1 MMRLNATIVRYPHL
15 ALIEWPFHVVPNEV
29 LYPMMADRTE
39 LRKDIKTLLRNLS
52 RKSAS
57 SMHLMWA
64 WFGTGKTHA
73 LHHITHLCQSE
84 EHDIIPIYL
93 EFPRA
98 TRRFLDLYRFLI
110 SGINPR
116 IINDAYLEVF
126 TSPLKNNIQME
137 LQSDFP
143 DLSNALLLLYQGK
156 GSERDIVLGWLRTE
170 VRDLRTLRTVGVSR
184 PIATAEDAIRT
195 MAWLIRLISLGS
207 SYSNGS
213 YRRILWMLDE
223 FQRIKD
229 CRLPV
234 RDEICSCLSSVFNRC
249 PDGLSIM
256 ISFTG
261 RPEQKKMPDWLSRD
275 LIDRI
280 GIEKVLLLPP
290 LTADDALVF
299 VRDLLQYFRNPQFGN
314 TNEFFPFNEE
324 TTRTIVDIIHEKKAE
339 LKPRT
344 IMQFFNAVLEEAD
357 ILIENGNLN
366 LITPNFARDILKGR
380 VFLDQEE

>member
-1 MMRLNATIVRYPHL
+1 MESNTTIVRSPHL
-15 ALIEWPFHVVPNEV
+15 HLTEWPFHIVPNEV
-29 LYPMMADRTE
+29 LYPMVADRTE
-39 LRKDIKTLLRNLS
+39 LRKDVRTLLRNMS
-52 RKSAS
+52 RKSTS

-64 WFGTGKTHA
+64 WFGAGKTHA

-110 SGINPR
+110 NGISLKV
-116 IINDAYLEVF
+116 INDAYLEVF
-126 TSPLKNNIQME
+126 TSPLKNNIQIE

-156 GSERDIVLGWLRTE
+156 SSEQNTVLRWLRTE
-170 VRDLRTLRTVGVSR
+170 IRDVGTLRTVGIAR

-195 MAWLIRLISLGS
+195 ITWLIRLISLGS
-207 SYSNGS
+207 SYSNSS
-213 YRRILWMLDE
+213 YRRILWMIDE
-223 FQRIKD
+223 FQRIKE
-229 CRLPV
+229 CGLQV
-234 RDEICSCLSSVFNRC
+234 RNEICSCLSSVFNRC

-261 RPEQKKMPDWLSRD
+261 RPEQKKMPSWLSED
-275 LIDRI
+275 IIDRI

-290 LTADDALVF
+290 LATDDALVF
-299 VRDLLQYFRNPQFGN
+299 VRDLLQYFRNPQFDN
-314 TNEFFPFNEE
+314 TNEFFPFSEE
-324 TTRTIVDIIHEKKAE
+324 TARTIIDVIHEKKAE

-344 IMQFFNAVLEEAD
+344 IMQFFSAVLEEAD
-357 ILIENGNLN
+357 IMIENGSLDV
-366 LITPNFARDILKGR
+366 ITPAFAQDVLKGR

>member
-1 MMRLNATIVRYPHL
+1 MESNTTIVRYPHL
-15 ALIEWPFHVVPNEV
+15 HLTEWPFHIVPNEV
-29 LYPMMADRTE
+29 LYPMVADRTE
-39 LRKDIKTLLRNLS
+39 LRKDIGTLLRNMS
-52 RKSAS
+52 RKSTS

-64 WFGTGKTHA
+64 WFGAGKTHA
-73 LHHITHLCQSE
+73 LHHITYLCQSE

-110 SGINPR
+110 NGISLK
-116 IINDAYLEVF
+116 IINDAYLEVY
-126 TSPLKNNIQME
+126 TSPLKNNIQIE

-156 GSERDIVLGWLRTE
+156 SSEQNTVLRWLRTE
-170 VRDLRTLRTVGVSR
+170 IRDVGTLRTVGIAR

-195 MAWLIRLISLGS
+195 IAWLIRLISLGS
-207 SYSNGS
+207 SYSNSS
-213 YRRILWMLDE
+213 YRRILWMIDE
-223 FQRIKD
+223 FQRIKE
-229 CRLPV
+229 CGLQV
-234 RDEICSCLSSVFNRC
+234 RNEICSCLSSVFNRC

-261 RPEQKKMPDWLSRD
+261 RPEQKKMPSWLSED
-275 LIDRI
+275 IIDRI

-290 LTADDALVF
+290 LATDDALVF
-299 VRDLLQYFRNPQFGN
+299 VRDLLQYFRNPQFDN
-314 TNEFFPFNEE
+314 TNEFFPFSEE
-324 TTRTIVDIIHEKKAE
+324 TTSTIIDIIHEKKAE

-357 ILIENGNLN
+357 IMIENGNLDV
-366 LITPNFARDILKGR
+366 ISPIFARDVLKDR

>member
-1 MMRLNATIVRYPHL
+1 MMRPNTTIVRYPHL
-15 ALIEWPFHVVPNEV
+15 SLTEWPFHVVPNEA
-29 LYPMMADRTE
+29 LYPVVADRTE
-39 LRKDIKTLLRNLS
+39 LRKDTKTLLRNLS

-64 WFGTGKTHA
+64 WFGAGKTHA
-73 LHHITHLCQSE
+73 LHHIRYLCQSE

-98 TRRFLDLYRFLI
+98 TKNFLDLYRFLI
-110 SGINPR
+110 GGISFN

-126 TSPLKNNIQME
+126 TSPVKNEVQME
-137 LQSDFP
+137 LQSDCP

-156 GSERDIVLGWLRTE
+156 SSEQDIILRWLRTE
-170 VRDLRTLRTVGVSR
+170 IRDLRTLKTVGIAR
-184 PIATAEDAIRT
+184 PISTAEDAIRII
-195 MAWLIRLISLGS
+195 AWLIRLISLGS

-213 YRRILWMLDE
+213 YRRILWMIDE

-229 CRLPV
+229 CRPPV
-234 RDEICSCLSSVFNRC
+234 RDVICSCLSSIFNRC
-249 PDGLSIM
+249 PDGLSII

-261 RPEQKKMPDWLSRD
+261 RPEQKKMPDWLSKD
-275 LIDRI
+275 LRDRI

-290 LTADDALVF
+290 LTTDDAFIF
-299 VRDLLQYFRNPQFGN
+299 VQDLLQYFRSSQLND
-314 TNEFFPFNEE
+314 TNQLFPFNEE
-324 TTRTIVDIIHEKKAE
+324 TVRSIINIIQEKKVE

-357 ILIENGNLN
+357 IMIENGNLDV
-366 LITPNFARDILKGR
+366 ITPIFARDVLKDR